1 MGHRPGRA
9 GGGALRG
16 RTLRPRRVG
25 RGGAR
30 AGRRAVRAVT
40 ARRSTVGW
48 RGVNLIELFSTSVR
62 WAEQFPLR
70 LGQGI
75 QEGDVAALAELG
87 LTFARIPL
95 SYLWFGVGPYA
106 RTLDP
111 SRLALVDRV
120 VELGRRYGIHVS
132 LNLHRAPGY
141 CINSRSHF
149 DTPEPGDL
157 FADPDCQELFRGFWV
172 ELARRYAHIPPEEL
186 SFDLLNE
193 PPETDDAVFATV
205 FGRTAEAVWRVSPE
219 RTVVLEGW
227 DAGLRPPPREWAP
240 HPRVVSSVHLYK
252 PFALTHHRAPWVAPS
267 DVEPDW
273 PLRTDLAAAV
283 RDGYVPLPDETEA
296 RWDEAAL
303 ERILQPWFDVVD
315 AGGAVH
321 VGEMGAYSAA
331 PVAVRAAWLGAAFRV
346 LEAHGVGW
354 ALWNLR
360 GPFGLADTEPG
371 ADAADGPRFD
381 RELVAVVAEAVGR
394 G

>member
-1 MGHRPGRA
+1 M
-9 GGGALRG
+9 
-16 RTLRPRRVG
+16 
-25 RGGAR
+25 
-30 AGRRAVRAVT
+30 T

-48 RGVNLIELFSTSVR
+48 RGANLIELFSTSAR
-62 WAEQFPLR
+62 WAEQFPLH
-70 LGQGI
+70 LGKGI
-75 QEGDVAALAELG
+75 QESDVAALAELG

-111 SRLALVDRV
+111 SRLVLIDRA

-157 FADPDCQELFRGFWV
+157 FADRDCQELFRGFWV

-193 PPETDDAVFATV
+193 PPETDEAVFAMV
-205 FGRTAEAVWRVSPE
+205 FGRTAEHVWRASPE

-227 DAGLRPPPREWAP
+227 DAGLRPPPREWAL
-240 HPRVVSSVHLYK
+240 HPRVVASVHLYK
-252 PFALTHHRAPWVAPS
+252 PFALTHHRAPWVAPTEE
-267 DVEPDW
+267 EPAW
-273 PLRTDLAAAV
+273 PLRMDLADAR
-283 RDGYVPLPDETEA
+283 RDGYVPLPGETTA
-296 RWDEAAL
+296 TWDDGAL
-303 ERILQPWFDVVD
+303 ERVLRPWFELVD

-331 PVAVRAAWLGAAFRV
+331 PAAVRAAWLDAAVRV
-346 LEAHGVGW
+346 LERHGVGW

-371 ADAADGPRFD
+371 APVGDVLRFD
-381 RELVAVVAEAVGR
+381 PELLDVVTAARPV
-394 G
+394 